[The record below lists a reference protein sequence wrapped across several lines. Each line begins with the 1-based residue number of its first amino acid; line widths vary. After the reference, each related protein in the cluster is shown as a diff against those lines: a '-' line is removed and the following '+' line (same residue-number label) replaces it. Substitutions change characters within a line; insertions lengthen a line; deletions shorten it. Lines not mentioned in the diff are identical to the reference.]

1 MFVAFDASRTIQS
14 TQLHQ
19 AISPLRPAPRTVI
32 IWNGYR
38 LSRRLIAMPDPAF
51 PDALPALSRLHWYVV
66 ERVLGQ
72 GGFGI
77 TYLARDTNLDQL
89 VAIKEYLPV
98 DVATRMGDATIRS
111 RSDDL
116 RDRYR
121 WGLERFI
128 QEARTLAR
136 FDHPNIVRVQSVFEF
151 NNTAYMVMRF
161 EQGLTL
167 SALLD
172 RRGTLPE
179 RELQRIVLPILDGLE
194 LVHGAGFI
202 HRDIKPD
209 NIHINDDGDS
219 VLLDFG
225 SARQALGSSHT
236 LTILIAPGYAPFEQY
251 YSDSSSQGPW
261 TDIYGLGATC
271 YRAISG
277 RPPLD
282 AVSRSKGIL
291 GSTQE
296 VLVPATVIGAGRYS
310 GSFLAAV
317 DHALAF
323 AEKDRPQTIAA
334 WRQELV
340 AGQTQPPTATEAAT
354 KAPPPARSAPPTR
367 TTPGT
372 GAITSAPIA
381 STATNPGQHAAS
393 TPMPSSD
400 ASSSTQSGGR
410 KWLMFGALAAVAVL
424 ITGIFIYREMI
435 QAGDETRSK
444 IDDLQKQLQ
453 FQKAEADRRLQ
464 QAEEVA
470 RKSQATPR
478 PDLEARAPE
487 AATKRDAEQKQTKD
501 SKPREPAVAKQLP
514 KDDAKTKQLPSVAAS
529 APPKASPTTPPE
541 QTAPQPKAPETVQPP
556 AVAAEPPKPAT
567 PRTPAEQV
575 AEADRL
581 IAAKQYTEAL
591 AILRPLAEAGNAQAQ
606 SRLGNAYVE
615 GQGVQRDYAAA
626 REWYDKAARQGDI
639 GAALKL
645 GAMYANA
652 TGVDGNSYLAYVYY
666 GIAARLGSAAA
677 KPEMERAAA
686 SLQPAERKQADHLID
701 ARMARKQ

>member
-1 MFVAFDASRTIQS
+1 
-14 TQLHQ
+14 
-19 AISPLRPAPRTVI
+19 
-32 IWNGYR
+32 
-38 LSRRLIAMPDPAF
+38 MPDPAF

-77 TYLARDTNLDQL
+77 TYLARDTNLDQM

-98 DVATRMGDATIRS
+98 DVATRMNDATIRS

-209 NIHINDDGDS
+209 NIHINDDGDP

-225 SARQALGSSHT
+225 SARQSLGNSHT

-296 VLVPATVIGAGRYS
+296 VLVPASVIGAGRYS

-323 AEKDRPQTIAA
+323 SEKDRPQTIAA

-340 AGQTQPPTATEAAT
+340 AGQTQLPLATELAKAPPTAIAAPVAT
-354 KAPPPARSAPPTR
+354 ASPIPADAAKPETQ
-367 TTPGT
+367 
-372 GAITSAPIA
+372 
-381 STATNPGQHAAS
+381 TA
-393 TPMPSSD
+393 
-400 ASSSTQSGGR
+400 
-410 KWLMFGALAAVAVL
+410 
-424 ITGIFIYREMI
+424 
-435 QAGDETRSK
+435 
-444 IDDLQKQLQ
+444 
-453 FQKAEADRRLQ
+453 
-464 QAEEVA
+464 
-470 RKSQATPR
+470 
-478 PDLEARAPE
+478 
-487 AATKRDAEQKQTKD
+487 
-501 SKPREPAVAKQLP
+501 KPREPADATQTVKPESRRPRIVGFVIGVAILALGVAVFLAMRTGNEARDKIVAMQKALDDEHEKQKNEDAARKRDDQARADAAEAARKRELERASQEEQKRQEEQKEQKRREKEAAKPIPIPNSNVKPKQAPTERTQPPAASPSVPLP
-514 KDDAKTKQLPSVAAS
+514 VASREVPGPQASAPSVA
-529 APPKASPTTPPE
+529 PPPTTSPE
-541 QTAPQPKAPETVQPP
+541 SS
-556 AVAAEPPKPAT
+556 KPVP
-567 PRTPAEQV
+567 PRTPAEQI
-575 AEADRL
+575 ADSDRA
-581 IAAKQYTEAL
+581 IAAKQYAEAL
-591 AILRPLAEAGNAQAQ
+591 AILKPLADAGSGQAQ
-606 SRLGNAYVE
+606 SRLGNLYAE
-615 GQGVQRDYAAA
+615 GLGVQRDYSAA

-639 GAALKL
+639 NAALKL
-645 GAMYANA
+645 GAMYASG
-652 TGVDGNSYLAYVYY
+652 TGTDRNSYLAYVYD
-666 GIAARLGSAAA
+666 GMAARLGSNSA
-677 KPEMERAAA
+677 KPEMEKAAA
-686 SLQPAERKQADHLID
+686 SMQPAERQQADRLIESIVSK
-701 ARMARKQ
+701 MAKKQ